1 MAFTVRLTPKTRRTL
16 DALAKRRRLSRSE
29 VVREAIARY
38 DADEPISDDSGRP
51 YAAWVDVVGIVT
63 LGARDPERTTGEQ
76 FAAIAAKQAKARA
89 RRAR

>member
-16 DALAKRRRLSRSE
+16 DGLAKRRRLSRSE

-38 DADEPISDDSGRP
+38 DAADPISEDLTRP

-76 FAAIAAKQAKARA
+76 FTAIAAKQARA

>member
-1 MAFTVRLTPKTRRTL
+1 MAFTVRLSPKTRRTL

-38 DADEPISDDSGRP
+38 DAGEPSDDSGRP
-51 YAAWVDVVGIVT
+51 YAAWVDVVGVVT
-63 LGARDPERTTGEQ
+63 LAARDPDRTTGEQ
-76 FAAIAAKQAKARA
+76 FAAIVAKQART